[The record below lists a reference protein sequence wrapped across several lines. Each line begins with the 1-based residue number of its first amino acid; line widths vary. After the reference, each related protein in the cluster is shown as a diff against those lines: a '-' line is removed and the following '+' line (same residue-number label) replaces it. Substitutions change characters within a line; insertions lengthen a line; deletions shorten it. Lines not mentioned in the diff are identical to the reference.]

1 MRLEFILASVPGAL
15 QCLDQA
21 SSVGR
26 LLQGHDI
33 EGAVLEQDGGG
44 QLLQE
49 DQVSQNSPLIAPWEP
64 GEKEDFRIHG
74 FICLVCT

>member
-21 SSVGR
+21 SSAGR

-33 EGAVLEQDGGG
+33 EGAVLEQDRGR

-49 DQVSQNSPLIAPWEP
+49 DQVSHNIRLVAP
-64 GEKEDFRIHG
+64 
-74 FICLVCT
+74 

>member
-1 MRLEFILASVPGAL
+1 MRLEFVLASVPGTL

-21 SSVGR
+21 SSAGR
-26 LLQGHDI
+26 FLQGHDI

-49 DQVSQNSPLIAPWEP
+49 DQVSHNIRLVAP
-64 GEKEDFRIHG
+64 
-74 FICLVCT
+74 